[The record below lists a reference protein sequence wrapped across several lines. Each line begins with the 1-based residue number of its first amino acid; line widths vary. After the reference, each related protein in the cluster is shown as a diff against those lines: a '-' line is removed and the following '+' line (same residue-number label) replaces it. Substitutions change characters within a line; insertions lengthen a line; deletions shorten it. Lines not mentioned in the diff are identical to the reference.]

1 VTAVGGWS
9 VKLYINMDEVVAMV
23 SLMLRKLEQL
33 QEVPR
38 SDAGWLQGVSSR
50 IELTRQLVA
59 SHRVLEALRG
69 GELKNI

>member
-1 VTAVGGWS
+1 MSDGGGGLERQAVHKHGRGRRHG
-9 VKLYINMDEVVAMV
+9 VVDA
-23 SLMLRKLEQL
+23 

-38 SDAGWLQGVSSR
+38 SDTGWLQGVSSR

-69 GELKNI
+69 GEP